1 MFVTISDRMDINQEL
16 VCADFIFISRI
27 VPLSYRTDDY
37 VLVREKRQIE
47 TVITDRVK
55 VQETI
60 RTLETKT

>member
-1 MFVTISDRMDINQEL
+1 MFVTISDRMDITQDL
-16 VCADFIFISRI
+16 VCRDFILISRI